1 MFCEI
6 CLTLTHLSLKQVV
19 FGVFFFL
26 TYWINQ
32 TQKYYKEENI
42 KKFTVKLKDGNE

>member
-1 MFCEI
+1 MPNINSFIFETSGFWC
-6 CLTLTHLSLKQVV
+6 V
-19 FGVFFFL
+19 FFL